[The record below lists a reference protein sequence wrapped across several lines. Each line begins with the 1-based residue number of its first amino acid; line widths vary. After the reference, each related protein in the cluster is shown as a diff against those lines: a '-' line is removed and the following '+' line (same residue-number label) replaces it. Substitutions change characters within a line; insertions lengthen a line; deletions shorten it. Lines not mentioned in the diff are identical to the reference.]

1 MFWFW
6 KKKTEQA
13 TAPTVPSNGYKV
25 LIAEDEPVLRDSL
38 VTTFKNAGFEV
49 SAAAD
54 GEQAIQIGPTFKPN
68 IILLDIYMPKYDGLT
83 VLNQYKQDPN
93 LRSIPILMLTND
105 ASSSKMLAAQQQ
117 GSAGYLIKSNTELS
131 EVVSRVKQTLNI

>member
-6 KKKTEQA
+6 KKKSDQPA
-13 TAPTVPSNGYKV
+13 APSIPSNGYKI

-38 VTTFKNAGFEV
+38 ITTFKNAGFEV

-54 GEQAIQIGPTFKPN
+54 GEQAIQLATSFKPN
-68 IILLDIYMPKYDGLT
+68 IVLLDIYMPKYDGLA
-83 VLNQYKQDPN
+83 VLTQYKQDPN
-93 LRSIPILMLTND
+93 LQTVPVLMLTND

-131 EVVSRVKQTLNI
+131 EVLARVKSTLNI